1 MAAIVPPST
10 SVVANMT
17 SNQDGEVAGG
27 GPSTPV
33 AATSPPEAPATPAVR
48 KATKANI
55 RKPNPNLNPRPPRV
69 LFCLKLGRLNTFYW
83 SSGGWFLGGC
93 WVWQRNGSRQRDCR
107 FCDFDFS
114 KSLFRFLCHLR
125 NITVVVGPPK
135 ACPAKHGDGNEN
147 NRS

>member
-1 MAAIVPPST
+1 MPIVGDFRERR
-10 SVVANMT
+10 MT
-17 SNQDGEVAGG
+17 CRAC
-27 GPSTPV
+27 
-33 AATSPPEAPATPAVR
+33 
-48 KATKANI
+48 
-55 RKPNPNLNPRPPRV
+55 NLHGRL

-83 SSGGWFLGGC
+83 SSGGWFIGGC
-93 WVWQRNGSRQRDCR
+93 WVWQRNGSRERDCR